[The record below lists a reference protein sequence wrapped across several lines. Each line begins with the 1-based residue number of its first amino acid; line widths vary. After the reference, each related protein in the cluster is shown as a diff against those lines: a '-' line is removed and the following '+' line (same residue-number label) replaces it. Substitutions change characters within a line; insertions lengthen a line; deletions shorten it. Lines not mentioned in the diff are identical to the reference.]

1 METDSSTKQ
10 DPHSRLKSYTVLY
23 SYSSSPAPPLR
34 GGDISNP
41 SPLALYSNIHFYTR
55 RAVEGSPR
63 RVEKLIQRSKGE
75 GYHNKKFWGLL
86 HFEFRNSSAPPP
98 PNPLPPV
105 EGECLPKRCIKRR
118 QVRCKSSANQQD
130 LIIIHMNADST
141 KSVFY
146 KKAGWPRLRAVRC

>member
-1 METDSSTKQ
+1 METDSSPKQ

-23 SYSSSPAPPLR
+23 SYLSSPAPPLK

-41 SPLALYSNIHFYTR
+41 SPLALCSNIHFYTR

-63 RVEKLIQRSKGE
+63 RVEKLTQRSKGE

-86 HFEFRNSSAPPP
+86 HFEFRNSSAPLP

-105 EGECLPKRCIKRR
+105 EGEYL
-118 QVRCKSSANQQD
+118 SAD
-130 LIIIHMNADST
+130 LISSLPLARPASQSEAVDGGGL
-141 KSVFY
+141 
-146 KKAGWPRLRAVRC
+146 GWG